1 MAVKKMR
8 RQEVAIEQDKQD
20 SQQRMANLE
29 QEIQKLRAFHQKI
42 EQLLEAKT
50 KKVVEQT
57 SRLAEQDDPLSR
69 LHQELVQKDKFF
81 VYEVEVYKGEAA
93 QALLVG
99 FKVAVEQA
107 SSLHPSLNFSQLAP
121 NKKVVDG
128 KLVEE

>member
-20 SQQRMANLE
+20 SQQRMANPE
-29 QEIQKLRAFHQKI
+29 QEIQKLRAFHRKI

-69 LHQELVQKDKFF
+69 LHQELVRNDKFF

-99 FKVAVEQA
+99 FKVAC
-107 SSLHPSLNFSQLAP
+107 
-121 NKKVVDG
+121 
-128 KLVEE
+128 